1 VAAGTGTWVHFTEGF
16 HGSLLSPF
24 PPGTLAATTEMQTHA
39 GSLAAS
45 GGAAFAI
52 ANPAILE
59 P

>member
-1 VAAGTGTWVHFTEGF
+1 MSGS
-16 HGSLLSPF
+16 HGSLLSPAAS
-24 PPGTLAATTEMQTHA
+24 LAVTTEMQTHA

-52 ANPAILE
+52 ANPALLE